1 MKKFVKT
8 IAVSALVLGLGTT
21 AAFARSNG
29 HMMGNPYGHPMGN
42 FSEWNMGGRNFGN
55 FKMKMPKGNDGIKQ
69 AELLGTISSVDA
81 SKQIVTVKDVD
92 GKETLVHVNPFTRI
106 RERNCAPGK
115 APANKNNKRPEIN
128 ETKIEDLKVGSWVA
142 VSKFDT
148 ETKILEASKIIVANE
163 E

>member
-1 MKKFVKT
+1 MKKIVKT
-8 IAVSALVLGLGTT
+8 IAISALVLGLGTT

-29 HMMGNPYGHPMGN
+29 KMMGNPYGHPMGN
-42 FSEWNMGGRNFGN
+42 SSEWNMGGRNFGN
-55 FKMKMPKGNDGIKQ
+55 FNMMMPRGNGGIKN
-69 AELLGTISSVDA
+69 ADLLGTISSVDA
-81 SKQIVTVKDVD
+81 SKQIVTVKDGD

-106 RERNCAPGK
+106 REFDCEPGK
-115 APANKNNKRPEIN
+115 APAKNNNKRPEIN
-128 ETKIEDLKVGSWVA
+128 ETKLEDLKVGSWVA